1 MRALLKNCWLR
12 TKTRAIGAIQKQ
24 ASLKT
29 ICVLSIK
36 FDPCLGLRVLIN
48 MSYYENVPRW
58 IREIPRR
65 LKTKEMCEEAA
76 WIEPRSLA
84 FVPDCFKI
92 DGLCIKAVRIN
103 PYALHCVPDNLKT
116 QKICNKAM
124 RENPAAFFLVPD
136 RVMMLLMSTHG
147 TCTMYL
153 ITLKH
158 KKCGTMWSRGTHI
171 LYGLSLIGLLLRNN

>member
-48 MSYYENVPRW
+48 MSYYENVLHW

-65 LKTKEMCEEAA
+65 LKTKEMCEEAV

-92 DGLCIKAVRIN
+92 DGLCIKAVRRN
-103 PYALHCVPDNLKT
+103 P
-116 QKICNKAM
+116 
-124 RENPAAFFLVPD
+124 
-136 RVMMLLMSTHG
+136 
-147 TCTMYL
+147 
-153 ITLKH
+153 
-158 KKCGTMWSRGTHI
+158 
-171 LYGLSLIGLLLRNN
+171 

>member
-65 LKTKEMCEEAA
+65 LKTAEMCEEAV
-76 WIEPRSLA
+76 WVEPRSLA
-84 FVPDCFKI
+84 FVPDRIKTE
-92 DGLCIKAVRIN
+92 GLCIRAVRKN
-103 PYALHCVPDNLKT
+103 AYTLDCVPDLLKT
-116 QKICNKAM
+116 QKNM
-124 RENPAAFFLVPD
+124 
-136 RVMMLLMSTHG
+136 
-147 TCTMYL
+147 
-153 ITLKH
+153 
-158 KKCGTMWSRGTHI
+158 
-171 LYGLSLIGLLLRNN
+171 